1 MTSAI
6 QGRLAGL
13 LLVRQEDSNVHG
25 RYIRVGVS
33 YELPSKLL
41 DLARNSWRL
50 EIRGEY
56 ERDRRRGLSDFNYLI
71 WHEYYL

>member
-41 DLARNSWRL
+41 ISQGTHGGSRSEESMR
-50 EIRGEY
+50 EIEGGDY
-56 ERDRRRGLSDFNYLI
+56 QISI
-71 WHEYYL
+71 I